1 MDSIKRILAA
11 VDFSVY
17 SSHILE
23 YAAWVAEQTSAE
35 IIAVSV
41 INKRLMESVE
51 KVFNDQHPGMFSRKK
66 YLNDEISRRT
76 KSLDELIK
84 ESVPGHIK
92 TSVVIVDGVPFE
104 EIIAAVIHQKA
115 DLLVIA
121 PKGRTNLPDRLFGTT
136 SEKVFRHSPIPV
148 LSLNTPHK

>member
-17 SSHILE
+17 SSQILE

-41 INKRLMESVE
+41 ISKRLMESVE
-51 KVFNDQHPGMFSRKK
+51 KVFNDQHPGMFSREK

-76 KSLDELIK
+76 KNLDELIK
-84 ESVPGHIK
+84 DSVPDHIK
-92 TSVVIVDGVPFE
+92 TSVVIMDGVPFE
-104 EIIAAVIHQKA
+104 EIITAVIHQKA
-115 DLLVIA
+115 DLIVIA

-136 SEKVFRHSPIPV
+136 SEKIFRHSPVPV
-148 LSLNTPHK
+148 LSLNTPKK